1 MRAHVC
7 MHIKKIMIMTIL
19 EIRSVSIRQYLDVT
33 GHGIAYKRRGKYFYF
48 SPYRTE
54 SNPSFAVNPDENLW
68 YDYATREG
76 GNIINLH
83 HKIKPNLDN
92 HHVLLEL
99 EELIRKHN
107 LQYSEDYESQMNEEQ
122 ERQNWLH
129 AKQEKE
135 DSETTITGV
144 FELSHPYLR
153 DYILE
158 RRVDYDIARRYC
170 KEVHYSIYG
179 KQYYAIGFVNVDG
192 GMEARNKYCK
202 RSIGRKTISAIYQH
216 EQPLKSCC
224 IFEGFFNMLTYAT
237 MKRWMDLDLCVKEES
252 DYFVL
257 NSVGNLNLLL
267 PYLANYDKIH
277 CYLDNDDAGIK
288 ATKMILTS
296 YPDKAID
303 ESVRYK
309 SYNDINDVI
318 NGRIMNQK

>member
-1 MRAHVC
+1 M
-7 MHIKKIMIMTIL
+7 
-19 EIRSVSIRQYLDVT
+19 
-33 GHGIAYKRRGKYFYF
+33 
-48 SPYRTE
+48 
-54 SNPSFAVNPDENLW
+54 
-68 YDYATREG
+68 
-76 GNIINLH
+76 
-83 HKIKPNLDN
+83 
-92 HHVLLEL
+92 EL

-107 LQYSEDYESQMNEEQ
+107 LLYSEDYESQMNEEQ

-129 AKQEKE
+129 EKQEKE

-237 MKRWMDLDLCVKEES
+237 MKRWMDLDLCIKEES

-288 ATKMILTS
+288 ATKKILTS